1 MRLIITEEEKN
12 DIISKY
18 KGNTDEK
25 LLTYLKRHFPIYQRE
40 YDFGDKPYVHR
51 SIMIDDRTRNL
62 DDNKKY
68 LVAKIYN
75 EIEEVFPNLDVNIV
89 RRTIKYYIDINRT
102 LD

>member
-25 LLTYLKRHFPIYQRE
+25 LLNYLKRHFPIYKRE
-40 YDFGDKPYVHR
+40 FDFGDRPYIHR
-51 SIMIDDRTRNL
+51 VIMIDDKTRNL

-68 LVAKIYN
+68 LVGRIFN
-75 EIEEVFPNLDVNIV
+75 EIEEVFPNLDTNIA
-89 RRTIKYYIDINRT
+89 RRTIKYYIDVNRFE
-102 LD
+102 